1 MRPLLKLGIIVLGAL
16 VLLTV
21 LMTTPLHAQMLYL
34 DDMPFF
40 TPADSTSR
48 LALVTEFN
56 RFEDQKFGWSVNRLL
71 VTMMLPAGEE
81 AAFFVRMPFT
91 SFDTG
96 DVPLFSRWP
105 WVQGISEEEGWPN
118 GRRITS
124 LGQPEIGVTGP
135 TGLSFL
141 PNWHYSAALGLPA
154 STDRLYPFGSVSMP
168 LRLELR
174 KVIAWGSTKQIGLT
188 MGYLEN
194 MDSAKDYLRGEMAF
208 PSGVHLGGVL
218 NWNRGRNS
226 RLALSYDFHNREGR
240 KSQLLG
246 VQAWFP
252 WTVNGS
258 VGLKAARELQGSL
271 DRPAAWY
278 FTISFRL
285 DSNKNRPLQEDLA
298 PQIELPTEP
307 AIEPPPTP

>member
-1 MRPLLKLGIIVLGAL
+1 
-16 VLLTV
+16 
-21 LMTTPLHAQMLYL
+21 MTNPLHAQMLYL

-56 RFEDQKFGWSVNRLL
+56 RFEDHKFEWSVNRLL
-71 VTMMLPAGEE
+71 VTIMLPAGKE

-96 DVPLFSRWP
+96 EVPLFSRWP

-141 PNWHYSAALGLPA
+141 PNWHYSAALGLPV

-174 KVIAWGSTKQIGLT
+174 KVIPWGSRKQIGLT
-188 MGYLEN
+188 LGYLEN

-226 RLALSYDFHNREGR
+226 R
-240 KSQLLG
+240 
-246 VQAWFP
+246 
-252 WTVNGS
+252 
-258 VGLKAARELQGSL
+258 
-271 DRPAAWY
+271 
-278 FTISFRL
+278 I
-285 DSNKNRPLQEDLA
+285 A
-298 PQIELPTEP
+298 PR
-307 AIEPPPTP
+307 